1 MSSSNMI
8 TFLRSQSRARTRDPS
23 TLTTYLSGYAAHLL
37 PHEAREYVFQKREID
52 VRFDDFELGLAGVQ
66 GEGGGGG
73 FAGFDGA
80 GEEVEGEELHFGGG
94 SIFSSSSLLCWRTR
108 VGTGIEVARGGGGW
122 VGCDVM
128 WWDDGW
134 AVGWVQYKFLVG

>member
-80 GEEVEGEELHFGGG
+80 GEEVEGEELHFGGVL
-94 SIFSSSSLLCWRTR
+94 FFLLLRCY
-108 VGTGIEVARGGGGW
+108 VGGRGWGLGLRLREAVVGGW
-122 VGCDVM
+122 VVM
-128 WWDDGW
+128 
-134 AVGWVQYKFLVG
+134 